1 MGSIVDQSQGQPMTL
16 ERIVNRFKSNCARFA
31 RAERGNVAMMFAI
44 ALPMLLTAVG
54 AAIDYSRLANARSA
68 MQAAIDATA
77 LMISKEAASMTP
89 SDISK
94 KADAYFKALYNH
106 PEVGVATFEAAY
118 TANSGNG
125 ASVTL
130 TATGTM
136 PTDFMKMAGITSMP
150 LNVSTTTKWGN
161 TRYRVALALDTTGSM
176 ASSDKIGQLK
186 IATKKLIEDFYAMA
200 GTKDDVYIS
209 IVPFGKGVNVGTSN
223 VNASWLRWDKLP
235 EEAAIIDTAWEAE
248 PPVMSNWIDANKT
261 TWEQTGPGSNCPLTN
276 SNHGFRCA
284 PNPTSTSTTNSVP
297 NSGTYKG
304 YICPSTDSGNLVS
317 YRSGIQYNGCYN
329 SVQSQQRYR
338 LRQCR
343 KLRSS
348 GQLLLLGQRRQQ
360 SLQANL
366 LSAHLDQERAQHV
379 ERVRRRSQ
387 QGL

>member
-44 ALPMLLTAVG
+44 TLPMLLTAVG

-77 LMISKEAASMTP
+77 LMISKEAANMTP

-106 PEVGVATFEAAY
+106 PEVGVAKFEAAY

-186 IATKKLIEDFYAMA
+186 IATKKLIDDFYAMA

-261 TWEQTGPGSNCPLTN
+261 TWEQTGPGQHLSPDQ
-276 SNHGFRCA
+276 FEPR
-284 PNPTSTSTTNSVP
+284 
-297 NSGTYKG
+297 
-304 YICPSTDSGNLVS
+304 
-317 YRSGIQYNGCYN
+317 IQ
-329 SVQSQQRYR
+329 
-338 LRQCR
+338 
-343 KLRSS
+343 LRSEP
-348 GQLLLLGQRRQQ
+348 
-360 SLQANL
+360 
-366 LSAHLDQERAQHV
+366 DQHFDGE
-379 ERVRRRSQ
+379 
-387 QGL
+387 QGA